1 MKDVTM
7 IGVGAYKIG
16 LNEEILKK
24 LLILSECEHMQ
35 ELLEELCMKIV
46 DDYNESEARTTT
58 ANPGQSMNAISLIYD
73 IKADYKFLASLKI
86 EQESVLHGDGQNA

>member
-24 LLILSECEHMQ
+24 LLILSECEYMQ
-35 ELLEELCMKIV
+35 ELLEELCRKIV
-46 DDYNESEARTTT
+46 DDYNDSEEILDR
-58 ANPGQSMNAISLIYD
+58 ANPKQSMEAISLIYD
-73 IKADYKFLASLKI
+73 IKADYKFLSSLKI
-86 EQESVLHGDGQNA
+86 EQESVLSENE

>member
-24 LLILSECEHMQ
+24 LLILSECEYMQ

-46 DDYNESEARTTT
+46 DDYNESEAMTTK
-58 ANPGQSMNAISLIYD
+58 ANPEQSMNAISLIYD

-86 EQESVLHGDGQNA
+86 EQESVLSENE

>member
-46 DDYNESEARTTT
+46 DDYNESEAATTR
-58 ANPGQSMNAISLIYD
+58 ANPGQSMNAISLSYD

>member
-24 LLILSECEHMQ
+24 LLILSECEYMQ

-46 DDYNESEARTTT
+46 DDYNESEAMTTK

-86 EQESVLHGDGQNA
+86 EQESVLSENE